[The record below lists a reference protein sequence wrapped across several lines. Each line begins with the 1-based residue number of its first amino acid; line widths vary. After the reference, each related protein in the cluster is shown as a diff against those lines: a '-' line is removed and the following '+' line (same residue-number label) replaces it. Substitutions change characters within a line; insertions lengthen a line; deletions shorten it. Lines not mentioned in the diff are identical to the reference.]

1 MCVPRHA
8 ASWRTAGSQRGFG
21 PAFGWIRNTLE
32 LSRLAI
38 SHNLRG
44 HVGHPHVELQAEFD
58 AEWDDCGNLVSPFCS
73 KRMKD

>member
-1 MCVPRHA
+1 VD
-8 ASWRTAGSQRGFG
+8 
-21 PAFGWIRNTLE
+21 PAEVTFGWIRNTLE

-38 SHNLRG
+38 SQNLRG
-44 HVGHPHVELQAEFD
+44 HVGHPHVELEAEVD